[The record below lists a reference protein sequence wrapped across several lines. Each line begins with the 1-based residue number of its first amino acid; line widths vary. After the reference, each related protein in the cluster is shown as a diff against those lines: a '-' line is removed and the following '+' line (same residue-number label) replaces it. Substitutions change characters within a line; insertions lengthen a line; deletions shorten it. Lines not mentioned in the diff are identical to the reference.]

1 MIFHRSRKQSNRSPL
16 YYSVRKL
23 NCVSYSPKQQSG
35 HCWLT
40 CYIYQSY
47 FDLTWWFSIQML
59 MSVRNSWTAA
69 TTMPTVTTLW
79 ARMNVFAKMVLRE
92 TVACVLVRFNWGEHF
107 ATPCK
112 LYRKLRLLAVL
123 SLVIRSR
130 PGYQCYIILTEQVL
144 LNPVKGITVSVF
156 LTLMKHRNQRKNSQW
171 LPKELTTKWKKKSKL
186 GTRYSS
192 VPPSDI
198 FAHTSAARPWLDWL
212 KWDCPA
218 GNLNSKL
225 TRTHLDT

>member
-23 NCVSYSPKQQSG
+23 NCLSYSPKQRSG

-40 CYIYQSY
+40 CYISQSY

-112 LYRKLRLLAVL
+112 LYRKLR
-123 SLVIRSR
+123 
-130 PGYQCYIILTEQVL
+130 
-144 LNPVKGITVSVF
+144 
-156 LTLMKHRNQRKNSQW
+156 
-171 LPKELTTKWKKKSKL
+171 
-186 GTRYSS
+186 
-192 VPPSDI
+192 
-198 FAHTSAARPWLDWL
+198 
-212 KWDCPA
+212 PA
-218 GNLNSKL
+218 GGLVFSNQVSARLSVLYYSDWTSFAKPS
-225 TRTHLDT
+225 